1 MLTAS
6 SATHALTMRHVQ
18 LNQLAQLGAL
28 IHKAS
33 RDWTRLRL
41 T

>member
-1 MLTAS
+1 MLIGF
-6 SATHALTMRHVQ
+6 SAAHARTMRHVQ